1 MDFLLGLIIAAAT
14 SLEGLA
20 VVILIAAAMVIFS
33 AFNATIA
40 FAAGYIVFCI
50 ATWLLY
56 VIIICNTNNRFM
68 IITSLAV
75 SLTLGYLAADAV
87 YEREQA
93 KDAEREVQ
101 KQQNMTQQD
110 KVYYIQ
116 RSLMFSG
123 YGVMIG
129 GKWGKKTM
137 QAAQKYSGSSA
148 TSIDELY
155 EAVRAKK
162 EGRR

>member
-20 VVILIAAAMVIFS
+20 VAILIAAAMVIFS

-123 YGVMIG
+123 YGVTID

-137 QAAQKYSGSSA
+137 QASQKYSGSSA

-155 EAVRAKK
+155 EAVKAKK
-162 EGRR
+162 EGKR

>member
-123 YGVMIG
+123 YGVAID
-129 GKWGKKTM
+129 GK
-137 QAAQKYSGSSA
+137 
-148 TSIDELY
+148 
-155 EAVRAKK
+155 
-162 EGRR
+162 

>member
-20 VVILIAAAMVIFS
+20 VAILIAAAMVIFS

-68 IITSLAV
+68 IIASLAV
-75 SLTLGYLAADAV
+75 SLALGYLAADAV
-87 YEREQA
+87 YKSEHA

-101 KQQNMTQQD
+101 KQQSMTQQD

-116 RSLMFSG
+116 RRLMFSG
-123 YGVMIG
+123 YGVTID

-162 EGRR
+162 EGKR

>member
-123 YGVMIG
+123 YGVTID

-155 EAVRAKK
+155 EAVKAKK

>member
-1 MDFLLGLIIAAAT
+1 MDFLLGLIIAVAT

-20 VVILIAAAMVIFS
+20 VAILIAAAMVIFS

-68 IITSLAV
+68 IIASLAV
-75 SLTLGYLAADAV
+75 SLTMGYLAADAV

-116 RSLMFSG
+116 NSLMFEG
-123 YGVMIG
+123 AALY

>member
-1 MDFLLGLIIAAAT
+1 MNFFLAFLVGSGAFDGLAAAVIVFGVIAILGGFNAVIA
-14 SLEGLA
+14 SIPAFIVFCVAKAFLEGLTSS
-20 VVILIAAAMVIFS
+20 V
-33 AFNATIA
+33 
-40 FAAGYIVFCI
+40 
-50 ATWLLY
+50 
-56 VIIICNTNNRFM
+56 NNRF
-68 IITSLAV
+68 IASVVPIVGGLV
-75 SLTLGYLAADAV
+75 LGYLAGASV
-87 YEREQA
+87 YESEQA

-116 RSLMFSG
+116 RSLMFGG
-123 YGVMIG
+123 YGVTID

-137 QAAQKYSGSSA
+137 QASQKYSGSSA

-155 EAVRAKK
+155 EAVKAKK

>member
-68 IITSLAV
+68 IIMSLAV

-116 RSLMFSG
+116 RSLMFGG
-123 YGVMIG
+123 YGVMID

>member
-1 MDFLLGLIIAAAT
+1 
-14 SLEGLA
+14 
-20 VVILIAAAMVIFS
+20 MVIFS

-40 FAAGYIVFCI
+40 FAVGYIVFCI

-68 IITSLAV
+68 TITSLAV

-87 YEREQA
+87 YKSEQA
-93 KDAEREVQ
+93 KDAEHEVQ

-110 KVYYIQ
+110 EVYYIQ

-123 YGVMIG
+123 YGVAID

-137 QAAQKYSGSSA
+137 QAAQKYSG
-148 TSIDELY
+148 
-155 EAVRAKK
+155 
-162 EGRR
+162 

>member
-40 FAAGYIVFCI
+40 FTAGYIVFCI

-116 RSLMFSG
+116 RSLMFGS
-123 YGVMIG
+123 YGVAID

-155 EAVRAKK
+155 ETVKAKK

>member
-20 VVILIAAAMVIFS
+20 VAILIAAAMAIFS

-56 VIIICNTNNRFM
+56 VIIICNTNNRF
-68 IITSLAV
+68 IIIASLAV
-75 SLTLGYLAADAV
+75 SLALGYLAADAV
-87 YEREQA
+87 YKSEHA

-101 KQQNMTQQD
+101 KQQSMTQQD

-123 YGVMIG
+123 YGVTID

-137 QAAQKYSGSSA
+137 QASQKYSGSSA

-155 EAVRAKK
+155 EAVKAKK
-162 EGRR
+162 EGKR

>member
-20 VVILIAAAMVIFS
+20 VAILIAAAMVIFS

-68 IITSLAV
+68 IIASLAV
-75 SLTLGYLAADAV
+75 SLTLGYLAVDAV

-93 KDAEREVQ
+93 KDVEREVQ
-101 KQQNMTQQD
+101 RQQNMTQQD
-110 KVYYIQ
+110 KVYDIQ
-116 RSLMFSG
+116 RSLMFGG
-123 YGVMIG
+123 YGVTID

-155 EAVRAKK
+155 EAVKAKK
-162 EGRR
+162 ESER

>member
-87 YEREQA
+87 YKSEQV

-123 YGVMIG
+123 YGVTID

-137 QAAQKYSGSSA
+137 QASQKYSGSSA

-155 EAVRAKK
+155 EAVKAKK
-162 EGRR
+162 EGKR

>member
-123 YGVMIG
+123 YGVMID

>member
-68 IITSLAV
+68 IIMSLAV

-116 RSLMFSG
+116 RSLMFGS
-123 YGVMIG
+123 YGVAIDS
-129 GKWGKKTM
+129 KWGKKTM

-155 EAVRAKK
+155 EAVKAKK

>member
-93 KDAEREVQ
+93 KDAEHEVQ
-101 KQQNMTQQD
+101 KQQNMT
-110 KVYYIQ
+110 
-116 RSLMFSG
+116 
-123 YGVMIG
+123 
-129 GKWGKKTM
+129 
-137 QAAQKYSGSSA
+137 
-148 TSIDELY
+148 
-155 EAVRAKK
+155 
-162 EGRR
+162 

>member
-20 VVILIAAAMVIFS
+20 VAILIA
-33 AFNATIA
+33 
-40 FAAGYIVFCI
+40 AAGYIVFCI

-68 IITSLAV
+68 IIASLAV
-75 SLTLGYLAADAV
+75 SLTLGYLAVDAV

-93 KDAEREVQ
+93 KDVEREVQ
-101 KQQNMTQQD
+101 RQQNMTQQD
-110 KVYYIQ
+110 KVYDIQ
-116 RSLMFSG
+116 RSLMFGG
-123 YGVMIG
+123 YGVTID

-137 QAAQKYSGSSA
+137 QASQKYSGSSA

-155 EAVRAKK
+155 EAVKAKK

>member
-20 VVILIAAAMVIFS
+20 IAILIAAAMVIFS

-40 FAAGYIVFCI
+40 FAVGYIVFCI

-87 YEREQA
+87 YKSEQA

-123 YGVMIG
+123 YGVAID

>member
-40 FAAGYIVFCI
+40 FVAGYIVFCI

-68 IITSLAV
+68 IIASLAV

-116 RSLMFSG
+116 RSLMFGG
-123 YGVMIG
+123 YGVMID

-137 QAAQKYSGSSA
+137 QAAQKYSGSST

-155 EAVRAKK
+155 EAVKAKK

>member
-1 MDFLLGLIIAAAT
+1 MDLQAVIVFGVIAILG
-14 SLEGLA
+14 G
-20 VVILIAAAMVIFS
+20 
-33 AFNATIA
+33 FNAVIA
-40 FAAGYIVFCI
+40 SIPAFIVFCI
-50 ATWLLY
+50 AKAFLEGLTSS
-56 VIIICNTNNRFM
+56 VNNRFVASVVP
-68 IITSLAV
+68 IAGGLV
-75 SLTLGYLAADAV
+75 LGYLAADNV
-87 YEREQA
+87 YKSEQA

-116 RSLMFSG
+116 RSLIFSG
-123 YGVMIG
+123 YGVTID

-162 EGRR
+162 EGKR

>member
-20 VVILIAAAMVIFS
+20 VAILIAAAMVIFS

-68 IITSLAV
+68 IIASLAV
-75 SLTLGYLAADAV
+75 SLALGYLAADAV
-87 YEREQA
+87 YKSEHA

-116 RSLMFSG
+116 RSLMF
-123 YGVMIG
+123 G
-129 GKWGKKTM
+129 GLCERRRNIRARLRLRSMSFMKRSRLKK
-137 QAAQKYSGSSA
+137 
-148 TSIDELY
+148 
-155 EAVRAKK
+155 RAEDKI
-162 EGRR
+162 

>member
-1 MDFLLGLIIAAAT
+1 MFCIAKAF
-14 SLEGLA
+14 LEGLTSS
-20 VVILIAAAMVIFS
+20 I
-33 AFNATIA
+33 
-40 FAAGYIVFCI
+40 
-50 ATWLLY
+50 
-56 VIIICNTNNRFM
+56 NNRFVASVVP
-68 IITSLAV
+68 IVGGLV
-75 SLTLGYLAADAV
+75 LGYLAGASV
-87 YEREQA
+87 YESEQA

-101 KQQNMTQQD
+101 KQQSMTQQY

-123 YGVMIG
+123 YGVTID

-137 QAAQKYSGSSA
+137 QASQKYSGSSA

-155 EAVRAKK
+155 EAVKAKK

>member
-20 VVILIAAAMVIFS
+20 VAILIAAAMVIFS

-68 IITSLAV
+68 IIASLAV
-75 SLTLGYLAADAV
+75 SLTLGYLAVDAV

-93 KDAEREVQ
+93 KDVEREVQ
-101 KQQNMTQQD
+101 RQQNMTQQD
-110 KVYYIQ
+110 KVYDIQ
-116 RSLMFSG
+116 RSLMFGG
-123 YGVMIG
+123 YGVTID

-137 QAAQKYSGSSA
+137 QASQKYSGSSA

-155 EAVRAKK
+155 EAVKAKK
-162 EGRR
+162 EGKR

>member
-68 IITSLAV
+68 IIMSLAV

-116 RSLMFSG
+116 RSLMFGS
-123 YGVMIG
+123 YGVAID

-155 EAVRAKK
+155 EAVKAKK
-162 EGRR
+162 ESER

>member
-75 SLTLGYLAADAV
+75 SLTLGYLAGASV
-87 YEREQA
+87 YESEQA

-123 YGVMIG
+123 YGVTID
-129 GKWGKKTM
+129 GKWGKKNYASVTEIF
-137 QAAQKYSGSSA
+137 G
-148 TSIDELY
+148 L
-155 EAVRAKK
+155 VRNLD
-162 EGRR
+162 RRTL